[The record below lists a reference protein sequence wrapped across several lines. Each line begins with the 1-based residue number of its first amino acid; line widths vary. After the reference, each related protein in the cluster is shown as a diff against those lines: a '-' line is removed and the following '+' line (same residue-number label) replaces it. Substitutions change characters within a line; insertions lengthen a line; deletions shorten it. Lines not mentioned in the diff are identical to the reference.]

1 MTAKLLHLLLAATCM
16 VLAAAPPAHAQ
27 DLRDRDNNGI
37 PDEMESRRYRP
48 GGGQQM
54 GVRVRNLD
62 TGVELTQVFG
72 GSPAARAGLQP
83 GDRIVSVG
91 GYQVGYVGNKLYDLA
106 DEAGQRVG
114 PNGIVRVLAL
124 QQRTGQLVNFDVPV
138 GSGNTPVPP
147 VVGPGGVI
155 VPPPPGPGWGQAV
168 LTGTIQS
175 ETPVRVPPGSTIQVR
190 LVQEGINGAP
200 DVVVTEATQP
210 NFPGFPANYTLTYN
224 RSQITPG
231 TRYFAE
237 ARLLLGPQVLCA
249 TNQRYWVFGANPNT
263 RLDLTVTPTATNPN
277 QNAVEIIANWYR
289 QYLGREADP
298 AGLNAHVLALQSG
311 RSLRE
316 VQTTLLSSNEFF
328 DRCRNNPQMFVQ
340 QLYFLVLN
348 RQPTPQDVN
357 FWTDRLRKVKNNRV
371 QLVREFLTQ
380 ALGNG

>member
-1 MTAKLLHLLLAATCM
+1 MNTTPLCRLLAAC
-16 VLAAAPPAHAQ
+16 LLLCPAASAQ

-37 PDEMESRRYRP
+37 PDQMETRRYRP
-48 GGGQQM
+48 GGGVQM

-62 TGVELTQVFG
+62 TGVELTQVFP
-72 GSPAARAGLQP
+72 GSPAARAGLLP
-83 GDRIVSVG
+83 GDRIVSIG
-91 GYQVGYVGNKLYDLA
+91 GYQVGYVGNSLYDLA
-106 DEAGQRVG
+106 DEVGRRVG
-114 PNGIVRVLAL
+114 PDGNVRALTL
-124 QQRTGQLVNFDVPV
+124 QQRTGQLVNVEVPV
-138 GSGNTPVPP
+138 GPGNAPLPPGGGGTPVPP
-147 VVGPGGVI
+147 V
-155 VPPPPGPGWGQAV
+155 PGWGQSV
-168 LTGTIQS
+168 LTGTIQPD
-175 ETPVRVPPGSTIQVR
+175 TPVRVPPGCTISVR
-190 LVQEGINGAP
+190 LIQEGINGAP

-224 RSQITPG
+224 RSQIIPG
-231 TRYFAE
+231 LRYFAE

-249 TNQRYWVFGANPNT
+249 TNQRFWVFGSTGVT
-263 RLDLTVTPTATNPN
+263 RLDLTVTPTAANPN

-311 RSLRE
+311 RPLRE

-328 DRCRNNPQMFVQ
+328 DRCRNNPQLFVQ

-348 RQPTPQDVN
+348 RQPTQQDVN

-380 ALGNG
+380 AFGNG